1 MVANGEEQLKQTEVI
16 DVEVCEEQCT
26 EHDRYPCNES
36 LFQLCIVEM
45 DDNGWNIP
53 LDGLDAA
60 SLYILLRNQIRPF
73 I

>member
-53 LDGLDAA
+53 LDGVD
-60 SLYILLRNQIRPF
+60 
-73 I
+73 